1 MIVIMSLQES
11 DEYFLLPPHTCC
23 STIIIREWSRVST
36 AIINTWTPSAPAC
49 IILGNN
55 HRHQQWFIGNIQALL
70 QSQCNVKNRG
80 WNQFPVWSLPHNTR
94 SETFLTRREA
104 QATRPGLA
112 LVRRL
117 KICWWNWRRKD
128 TFSFFVV
135 SLNRLNHRVGNN
147 WALFLGFCI
156 VQFVNSD
163 ECSHL
168 ACIIWTQHLWSHS
181 PSSPVNA
188 TSATNSLVTLHTTL
202 DTPDK
207 ENRICKYWK
216 STKNVEYWL

>member
-1 MIVIMSLQES
+1 MI
-11 DEYFLLPPHTCC
+11 
-23 STIIIREWSRVST
+23 
-36 AIINTWTPSAPAC
+36 
-49 IILGNN
+49 
-55 HRHQQWFIGNIQALL
+55 HR
-70 QSQCNVKNRG
+70 KY
-80 WNQFPVWSLPHNTR
+80 
-94 SETFLTRREA
+94 
-104 QATRPGLA
+104 PGLA
-112 LVRRL
+112 SVAVQCKELWMKPVSCLISATQHSQWNISHPERGPGLVRRL
-117 KICWWNWRRKD
+117 KICWWNSRRKD

-188 TSATNSLVTLHTTL
+188 TSATNSLATLHTTL